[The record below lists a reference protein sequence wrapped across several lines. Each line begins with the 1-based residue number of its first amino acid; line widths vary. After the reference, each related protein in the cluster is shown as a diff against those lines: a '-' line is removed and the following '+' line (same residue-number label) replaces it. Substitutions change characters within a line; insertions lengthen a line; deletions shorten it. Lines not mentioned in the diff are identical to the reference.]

1 MRFSHH
7 LVLLYATDGTEN
19 YVSRHVIYTRLTSEQ
34 LKLDVQKYTRI
45 YQNAMAVL
53 HVLIIKWQ

>member
-1 MRFSHH
+1 MRFSRH

-19 YVSRHVIYTRLTSEQ
+19 YVSRHGIYTRLTSEQ
-34 LKLDVQKYTRI
+34 LKLDIQKYIRI

-53 HVLIIKWQ
+53 HVVFIRWQ